1 MTVTRPQNAVLMTR
15 ISDARNG
22 DERGVAD
29 QEADER
35 ALAERLGW
43 GVGRVIVE
51 NDTSAYKRKRT
62 RLPDGSYALRT
73 DRPGF
78 REALDLLATGQADG
92 LIAYDLDRACRDPR
106 DLEDLIDVVEARSP
120 RVPVESVTGS
130 LKLANDADVTMARVL
145 VAVANK
151 SSRDTGRRVA
161 RARLRQA
168 MEGAYGG
175 GRRPYGFES
184 DGCTQRPDEVAEIVR
199 AADALLAGVSLRQ
212 VTLSLR
218 NRSILTVTGR
228 PWTPEAVR
236 DMLKRPR
243 NAGIATYK
251 GEEVGRGKWD
261 PVLPEEQWRAVLALL
276 NDPKR
281 RTTPGNT
288 PRWLGSGLY
297 VCGLCGNI
305 MRVQSPGKRRPT
317 YRCRTAAH
325 LMRHAPRLDEYVE
338 EVLVQ
343 RLSEPDVA
351 SRLVRSEGL
360 DTTAAETEA
369 AAIRV
374 RLTEAG
380 DLWEN
385 GTLTAAEYKIRAAR
399 LRERLAEVEA
409 QLSTELTRSPIDDV
423 VGADDVRAAWDSL
436 DLGRKRAILQALVV
450 VTVLPAPRG
459 RRPSGAYFD
468 PDSVRFT
475 WR

>member
-1 MTVTRPQNAVLMTR
+1 MTVTPRNAILMTR

-22 DERGVAD
+22 DEIGVAD

-35 ALAERLGW
+35 ALAERLAW

-73 DRPGF
+73 ERPGF
-78 REALDLLATGQADG
+78 REALDLLAAGQADG
-92 LIAYDLDRACRDPR
+92 LIAHDLDRAVRDPR
-106 DLEDLIDVVEARSP
+106 DLEDLIDVVESRSP
-120 RVPVESVTGS
+120 RIPVESVTGS
-130 LKLANDADVTMARVL
+130 LKLANDGDVTMARVL

-175 GRRPYGFES
+175 GRRPFGFEA
-184 DGCTQRPDEVAEIVR
+184 DGRTQRPDEAAEIVR

-218 NRSILTVTGR
+218 NRNIPTVTGR
-228 PWTPEAVR
+228 PWDPAAVR
-236 DMLKRPR
+236 DMLRRPR
-243 NAGIATYK
+243 NAGIAVYR
-251 GEEVGRGKWD
+251 GEEVGRGSWEA
-261 PVLPEEQWRAVLALL
+261 VLPEEQWRAVVALL
-276 NDPKR
+276 NDPSR
-281 RTTPGNT
+281 RTSPGNT
-288 PRWLGSGLY
+288 PRWLGSGVY
-297 VCGLCGNI
+297 ICGLCGNT

-317 YRCRTAAH
+317 YRCRTSAH
-325 LMRHAPRLDEYVE
+325 LMRSAPRLDEFVE

-343 RLSEPDVA
+343 RLSQQDIAPSLARKDA
-351 SRLVRSEGL
+351 
-360 DTTAAETEA
+360 DTGAAETEA

-380 DLWEN
+380 DLWES
-385 GTLTAAEYKIRAAR
+385 GTLTAAEYKLRSAR
-399 LRERLAEVEA
+399 LRERLAQIEA
-409 QLSTELTRSPIDDV
+409 QLATEMTRSPLDDV
-423 VGADDVRAAWDSL
+423 VGAEDVRTVWDGL
-436 DLGRKRAILQALVV
+436 DLGRKRAILQALAV

-459 RRPSGAYFD
+459 RGPSGAYFD
-468 PDSVRFT
+468 PESVQFT